1 MSKALEISSN
11 TSVVVNTNRHKGTAM
26 SRLLEL
32 ADAYAMVVY
41 QTKNPDSEEADAA
54 RTALLEAVEQLAGKS
69 TAIDSQD
76 LTIAYMAGRHDAQ
89 KSAVSE
95 PCRHRI
101 ADARNALVQSGYVCV
116 DCGAVFAAAD
126 HAAAVSEPVKIDY
139 TVLYEFAEGNAIS
152 YNKLCTAVNMAIVT
166 PPAEAKREPLTDDEK
181 SIELYLE
188 QALEYVQ
195 MVERNVTTDPRYMAH
210 QAEQRIQSALN
221 LVRLEGFKMAFGEI
235 AKHADLVAKVKK
247 AEAKREPLT
256 FEEIESCYPEDA
268 HVTDEGWITVSAQ
281 WLHDFARDIEAAHGI
296 GAKE

>member
-11 TSVVVNTNRHKGTAM
+11 PSVVVNTNRHKGTAM

-95 PCRHRI
+95 PDLLKCNIQPRPLSYPLSDYHKAMSEGPLHFTWTDKPHR
-101 ADARNALVQSGYVCV
+101 LVY
-116 DCGAVFAAAD
+116 DLI
-126 HAAAVSEPVKIDY
+126 AAVMYYS
-139 TVLYEFAEGNAIS
+139 
-152 YNKLCTAVNMAIVT
+152 T
-166 PPAEAKREPLTDDEK
+166 PPAEAKQPLTDDEK

-195 MVERNVTTDPRYMAH
+195 MVERLPRINYDNVQILR
-210 QAEQRIQSALN
+210 
-221 LVRLEGFKMAFGEI
+221 
-235 AKHADLVAKVKK
+235 
-247 AEAKREPLT
+247 
-256 FEEIESCYPEDA
+256 
-268 HVTDEGWITVSAQ
+268 
-281 WLHDFARDIEAAHGI
+281 
-296 GAKE
+296 